1 MKWILSLLPFC
12 TSHLTWR
19 RSCLPGWRGR
29 PFLTGY
35 PLSPTH
41 PISLPEPAL
50 PLLQRASENKRGLFC
65 LGTPHLLRLKAH
77 QPPTDAPRRSSP
89 ETSRAMLPPAP
100 ITGAE
105 DVDTWKLFAAPCRL
119 PAAIREPRG
128 RKPANLGDHPV
139 QGGFSPRMLG
149 DLTSHPVPVTFSKHE
164 SQNPQLKD
172 PSICKVPWLICCCC
186 FKSAFADFHYQAGL
200 EKSCSKHI

>member
-1 MKWILSLLPFC
+1 MADITLSTLSGLIPSVTSMKWILSLLPFC
-12 TSHLTWR
+12 TSHLAWR
-19 RSCLPGWRGR
+19 GSCLPVWRGR

-89 ETSRAMLPPAP
+89 ETPRAMLPPAP
-100 ITGAE
+100 IT
-105 DVDTWKLFAAPCRL
+105 AAQRGGCRHMEALCCPL
-119 PAAIREPRG
+119 PAAG
-128 RKPANLGDHPV
+128 RYKGAPWEETCKPP
-139 QGGFSPRMLG
+139 
-149 DLTSHPVPVTFSKHE
+149 
-164 SQNPQLKD
+164 
-172 PSICKVPWLICCCC
+172 
-186 FKSAFADFHYQAGL
+186 
-200 EKSCSKHI
+200 